1 MSDVLLV
8 LNAGSSSIKFA
19 LYEAHT
25 EPTADHLICE
35 GGIGSLGH
43 RPHFKVVNSDGSTRY
58 DTYLPEG
65 SSHDDAMAVLI
76 GWIETTFPEHRLS
89 AVATAWSMAE
99 RCSMDRWM

>member
-43 RPHFKVVNSDGSTRY
+43 RPHFKVVNSDGQAWPVQCQ
-58 DTYLPEG
+58 PE
-65 SSHDDAMAVLI
+65 APAVM
-76 GWIETTFPEHRLS
+76 PK
-89 AVATAWSMAE
+89 ASM
-99 RCSMDRWM
+99 